1 MGVDQLAEADA
12 HLLFDDTGLVHMAAD
27 LEQLGALVVL
37 APEARE
43 PRRAAPQDRRDDR
56 DALDI
61 VDRRRAAIEARARRK
76 WRLQARLALLALEA
90 LDRKSTT
97 SELQSLMRSSYA
109 VFCLKQKKKNNTHD
123 PHTMLTI

>member
-12 HLLFDDTGLVHMAAD
+12 HFLFDDTGLVHMAAD

-56 DALDI
+56 AALAI
-61 VDRRRAAIEARARRK
+61 VDRRRAAIEARPRRE
-76 WRLQARLALLALEA
+76 WMLQGTMALLDLQAFDHRGFFSPNMFSGGAGG
-90 LDRKSTT
+90 
-97 SELQSLMRSSYA
+97 
-109 VFCLKQKKKNNTHD
+109 
-123 PHTMLTI
+123 